1 MPLSRGRALEQSLT
15 EVVSILVYHE
25 GVHII
30 EAFFNGKI
38 HEVWG
43 CPSQD
48 FLKLLTPM
56 LLSCHFYYFAS
67 HLILDLGVFGF
78 SI

>member
-1 MPLSRGRALEQSLT
+1 MT

-30 EAFFNGKI
+30 QTFFNREV

-48 FLKLLTPM
+48 FLKLLTTM